1 GGLFRFD
8 KYYIGNKRFELLAS
22 KALNLSANFFPFL
35 RRKIPNRMLPYAGSA
50 WIILDM
56 YALNYILLFVDAN
69 PEYFNYHRN
78 TFVADE
84 AFVHMIIGNSNDK
97 ELISRTE
104 NIEKHFIIWPNKQS
118 AHPKILDNSDFDAIK
133 LSGHLF
139 ARKFDEHI
147 DSKILDLIDR
157 NILDKN

>member
-1 GGLFRFD
+1 
-8 KYYIGNKRFELLAS
+8 
-22 KALNLSANFFPFL
+22 
-35 RRKIPNRMLPYAGSA
+35 MLPYAGSA

-69 PEYFNYHRN
+69 PEYLSYHKN

-104 NIEKHFIIWPNKQS
+104 NIEKHFIIWPTQQS
-118 AHPKILDNSDFDAIK
+118 AHPKILDNLDFDAIK

-147 DSKILDLIDR
+147 DSEILDLIDQ
-157 NILDKN
+157 NILYKN